1 MDHRFYFEHVF
12 YIIWGNQCC
21 YCNGI
26 NAIGVQNLD
35 RNTTEEIVVD
45 GTPEVMNL
53 VVHKRYGYD
62 PRIFHTK
69 YLEDDGS
76 IYGGGFSEKR
86 KNEKAKRMDLFKERT
101 KYFLK
106 SLI

>member
-12 YIIWGNQCC
+12 YIIWGISVVTAMESMQLG
-21 YCNGI
+21 YRI
-26 NAIGVQNLD
+26 LD

-76 IYGGGFSEKR
+76 IYGVDFLKR
-86 KNEKAKRMDLFKERT
+86 KNEYKRNGF
-101 KYFLK
+101 
-106 SLI
+106 I